1 MERDWCI
8 MATVSNVGKVTYV
21 FDEASD
27 TWYPVAGMTDPSADF
42 SWTGD
47 HTFSQALVV
56 NNSTEISGDLVLKG
70 SLNHFDSE
78 SQRDT
83 VIPNPTDGEFA
94 LVAVAGVL
102 QPQHY
107 YNGAWRV
114 FGSNAFLISRTAS
127 YTLAMSDSGKTLDFT
142 SSSAMTVT
150 VPVNATVA
158 FPIGTQI
165 AFIQSGTGQ
174 ITFAGATS
182 GGQTATI
189 LSKNNNKKT
198 ATQYTQ
204 SILVKKDTNT
214 WYLFGD
220 LTA

>member
-1 MERDWCI
+1 MSTI
-8 MATVSNVGKVTYV
+8 SSVGKVTYV
-21 FDEASD
+21 YDEASD

-42 SWTGD
+42 NWTGV
-47 HTFSQALVV
+47 HTFSQELTI
-56 NNSTEISGDLVLKG
+56 NSSAEINGDLVIKG
-70 SLNHFDSE
+70 SLNHFNSE
-78 SQRDT
+78 AERDLAIT
-83 VIPNPTDGEFA
+83 NPVDGEFA
-94 LVAVAGVL
+94 LVAVSGVL

-114 FGSNAFLISRTAS
+114 FGSNAFLNNKSAS
-127 YTLAMSDSGKTLDFT
+127 YTLGMSDSGKTFDFA

-150 VPVNATVA
+150 VPTNSTVA
-158 FPIGTQI
+158 FPIGSQI

-174 ITFAGATS
+174 ITFAGATV
-182 GGQTATI
+182 GLETVTI

>member
-1 MERDWCI
+1 
-8 MATVSNVGKVTYV
+8 MATISSVGKVTYV

-42 SWTGD
+42 DWTGH
-47 HTFSQALVV
+47 HTFSEELTM
-56 NNSTEISGDLVLKG
+56 NSSAEINGDLILRG

-83 VIPNPTDGEFA
+83 AIPNPTDGEFA
-94 LVAVAGVL
+94 LVVVSGVI
-102 QPQHY
+102 QAQHY
-107 YNGAWRV
+107 FSGAWRV
-114 FGSNAFLISRTAS
+114 IGSNAFLINKSAA
-127 YTLAMSDSGKTLDFT
+127 YTLAMSDAGKTLDFA
-142 SSSAMTVT
+142 SSSLMAVT
-150 VPVNATVA
+150 VPTNSTVA

-174 ITFAGATS
+174 ISFTGATS
-182 GGQTATI
+182 GSETATI

>member
-1 MERDWCI
+1 MSTI
-8 MATVSNVGKVTYV
+8 SSVGKVTYV
-21 FDEASD
+21 YDEASD

-42 SWTGD
+42 NWTGN
-47 HTFSQALVV
+47 HTFSQEITA
-56 NNSTEISGDLVLKG
+56 NSSVEINGDLVLKG
-70 SLNHFDSE
+70 SLNHFNSEVERDS
-78 SQRDT
+78 
-83 VIPNPTDGEFA
+83 VITSPVDGEFA
-94 LVAVAGVL
+94 LVAVSGVL

-114 FGSNAFLISRTAS
+114 FGSNAFLNNKSAS
-127 YTLAMSDSGKTLDFT
+127 YTLAMADAGKTFDFA

-150 VPVNATVA
+150 VPTNSTVA

-182 GGQTATI
+182 GQQTATI